1 MTRRLL
7 PPYAPKLSTCALSV
21 LALLMGGSSA
31 ARASVLTFDQI
42 RVGGIVESTISGN
55 AVPQDYGDRVT
66 GSPMDVS
73 GGEFT
78 YGNLGEG
85 FTPNVV
91 VEYFGGSATPVGPA
105 VALWTD
111 LYGDLENVLFGN
123 QNSGTMNILFTAD
136 PGFTV
141 QLYGFDLGG
150 WPSADYTIAGVSV
163 FDGGT
168 TRFSQ
173 SNVLVEG
180 NASGPRHTSFE
191 FAVPLAGS
199 QLLVQVDYS
208 NLPGN
213 QQDNIGIDNVRFGQ
227 SPPPGP
233 GPGPGPVPVPEPS
246 TGLLLAISLAG
257 LALRRRVAGR

>member
-1 MTRRLL
+1 
-7 PPYAPKLSTCALSV
+7 
-21 LALLMGGSSA
+21 
-31 ARASVLTFDQI
+31 
-42 RVGGIVESTISGN
+42 
-55 AVPQDYGDRVT
+55 
-66 GSPMDVS
+66 
-73 GGEFT
+73 
-78 YGNLGEG
+78 
-85 FTPNVV
+85 
-91 VEYFGGSATPVGPA
+91 
-105 VALWTD
+105 
-111 LYGDLENVLFGN
+111 
-123 QNSGTMNILFTAD
+123 MNILFTAD

-141 QLYGFDLGG
+141 QVYGFDLGG

-168 TRFSQ
+168 TLFSQ

-233 GPGPGPVPVPEPS
+233 GPVPVPEPS

-257 LALRRRVAGR
+257 LALRRRAAGR